1 MITELNNR
9 IRNLKTSRK
18 ELRKFGMLL
27 FFIFALVAGL
37 MFWRAKSSW
46 LILFCIS
53 MLFLFIGLVRPSFLK
68 SFYRVWMA
76 WAFVLGWV
84 MTGIILTISF
94 FVIITPMGLFLR
106 KVLRKDLLDEKIEK
120 SKETYWK
127 RHMPAIDRSQYLKRF

>member
-1 MITELNNR
+1 MITEIRNR

-27 FFIFALVAGL
+27 FFIFALIAGL

-53 MLFLFIGLVRPSFLK
+53 MLFLFIGLVRPSFLR

-76 WAFVLGWV
+76 WALVLGWV
-84 MTGIILTISF
+84 MTRIILTISF

-127 RHMPAIDRSQYLKRF
+127 PHMPAIDRSQYLKRF

>member
-1 MITELNNR
+1 MIEEIRTQ

-18 ELRKFGMLL
+18 ELRNFGIIL
-27 FFIFALVAGL
+27 FFIFVLIAGL

-46 LILFCIS
+46 LILFCIGL
-53 MLFLFIGLVRPSFLK
+53 LFLFIGLVRPSFLK

-76 WAFVLGWV
+76 WAFVFGWV
-84 MTGIILTISF
+84 MTRIILTISF

-106 KVLRKDLLDEKIEK
+106 KVLRKDLLDERIEK

-127 RHMPAIDRSQYLKRF
+127 KHMPVIDRSQYLKRF